1 MKRISY
7 FSLYF
12 FVYEWESTFLISF
25 FEMDFSLFLLL
36 FKKYFGEL
44 CFYICFLINLKFLAL
59 INSKLNDRA

>member
-44 CFYICFLINLKFLAL
+44 CFLYLFSHKPKILSFDKQ
-59 INSKLNDRA
+59 